1 MPELKAFLAGG
12 GETAALIRTR
22 AWEETPLGAIHD
34 WPQSLRSSL
43 GIALRSSTASAI
55 FWGPEHRFLYN
66 DAWAALLGEGRHPW
80 ALGRPASE
88 VLEDVWPVL
97 ADQFARVL
105 GSGEAVN
112 MLDTLLVRNLRGQVF
127 DSYWSYSLLPV
138 AGEDGTIVGILAQVR
153 ESTRFVLRQR
163 RDALMLQLSE
173 RLRLL
178 RTPEAIL
185 DTAFALIGD
194 EIDAARLG
202 YAELDEAEGTI
213 TVLGCAVRRGARD
226 ISGTLPIPDFGD
238 TIDEALAAGKT
249 IRIDDARADPRLHRD
264 EVRARY
270 EALGVASAL
279 IVPIIG
285 GETCRAMLFAH
296 HDAPRAWSEH
306 QDALLRDATE
316 LVWREISRA
325 RAEEA
330 LRGSEERYRRLFEQA
345 NDLIVLSDLDQV
357 ITDVNP
363 AAAAAVECP
372 REEIVGR
379 SIADFLAPGMVG
391 QAQEMLRHKLEQGG
405 TTQHELVIVSR
416 SGKHLNWEIN
426 STLTL
431 DPAGKPIGLHAIARD
446 VTERRRAEE
455 RQRLLVNEL
464 NHRVKNTLAL
474 VQGLALQSFK
484 DGRDMAEARDAFQ
497 QRLAALAAAH
507 DLLTRESWEGATLGE
522 LAGEALGLYNGQEP
536 RIAWEGPPVRLN
548 PKAAVSLVMALHEL
562 CTNAAKYG
570 ALSAP
575 EGRVALLWWIE
586 GDRLKIE
593 WREAGGPAVAAPGRR
608 GFGLRMIER
617 ALAADLSGTAG
628 IAFEPDGLVCRIDAS
643 MEDAAPRPSALTAGS
658 EG

>member
-12 GETAALIRTR
+12 GEAAELIRTR
-22 AWEETPLGAIHD
+22 DWSSTALGPIRE

-43 GIALRSSTASAI
+43 GIALRAGTASAI
-55 FWGPEHRFLYN
+55 FWGPDHLFLYN
-66 DAWAALLGEGRHPW
+66 DAWGALLGDNRHPW

-88 VLEDVWPVL
+88 VLEDIWAVVG
-97 ADQFARVL
+97 DQFARVL
-105 GSGEAVN
+105 RAGEAVN
-112 MLDTLLVRNLRGQVF
+112 MVDTLLVRHLGGQVF
-127 DSYWSYSLLPV
+127 DSYWTYSLLPV

-173 RLRLL
+173 GLRLL
-178 RTPEAIL
+178 QSPEEIL

-213 TVLGCAVRRGARD
+213 TILGCAVRGGARD
-226 ISGTLPIPDFGD
+226 ISGTVPIPDFGD
-238 TIDEALAAGKT
+238 TIDQALALGAT
-249 IRIDDARADPRLHRD
+249 IRIDDAASDHRLVRS

-285 GETCRAMLFAH
+285 GASCRAMLFAH
-296 HDAPRAWSEH
+296 HDSPRAWSEH
-306 QDALLRDATE
+306 QEALLRDATE

-325 RAEEA
+325 RAEAA
-330 LRGSEERYRRLFEQA
+330 LRRSEERYRRLFEQA
-345 NDLIVLSDLDQV
+345 NDLIVLADLDQV

-363 AAAAAVECP
+363 AAAAAIELP
-372 REEIVGR
+372 KEEIVGR
-379 SIADFLAPGMVG
+379 SMADFLAPGMMD
-391 QAQEMLRHKLEQGG
+391 QAREMLRRKLEQGG
-405 TTQHELVIVSR
+405 TTRHELIVVSR
-416 SGKHLNWEIN
+416 SGRHLNWEIN

-431 DPAGKPIGLHAIARD
+431 DPSGRPLGLHAIARD

-497 QRLAALAAAH
+497 HRLAALAAAH

-522 LAGEALGLYNGQEP
+522 LVREALGLYNGQEP
-536 RIAWEGPPVRLN
+536 RIAWDGPPVRLN

-570 ALSAP
+570 ALSAAN
-575 EGRVALLWWIE
+575 GRVALRWAVE
-586 GDRLKIE
+586 GERLKIE
-593 WREAGGPAVAAPGRR
+593 WREQGGPTVAPPGRR

-617 ALAADLSGTAG
+617 ALASDLSGSAV
-628 IAFEPDGLVCRIDAS
+628 IAFEPGGLVCRIDAS
-643 MEDAAPRPSALTAGS
+643 LDDAAPGPSPANG
-658 EG
+658 GRG